1 MKKDLLCLINQI
13 DHIKSFFHVIG
24 GRGIPLNN
32 VIYNQPEFSTW
43 KQELLLELEE
53 IYDRSH
59 DKFIWST
66 LTLLKK
72 GFNGWDD
79 EQSYNELNGKLL
91 AIQKRIDKYYPS
103 ETNCIQNDNNKEE
116 NLEMP
121 QKKTKVFISH
131 SSLDKGYVSCIVDL
145 LEDIGLTQEQL
156 FCSSVPG
163 YGIPLDED
171 IYDYLKQQFQE
182 YNLHVI
188 FILSDNY
195 YQSVA
200 CMNEMGAAWILQNK
214 YTVILLPK
222 FEFKEVK
229 GAINPR
235 KIGLKLDD
243 DLTEV
248 KGKLGQL
255 KDTLLKEF
263 DLPSIMD
270 VRWEQKRNKFI
281 SAISELKEDNHIIS
295 EDALKL
301 LFAACEDDDGTILKT
316 TDLSG
321 TYIETNNKNFIVSQ
335 ERREIVRW
343 ESALKELISAGFIEK
358 QGTTDSVFTVSKS
371 GYDYIEQKTENNI

>member
-1 MKKDLLCLINQI
+1 M
-13 DHIKSFFHVIG
+13 
-24 GRGIPLNN
+24 
-32 VIYNQPEFSTW
+32 
-43 KQELLLELEE
+43 
-53 IYDRSH
+53 
-59 DKFIWST
+59 
-66 LTLLKK
+66 
-72 GFNGWDD
+72 
-79 EQSYNELNGKLL
+79 
-91 AIQKRIDKYYPS
+91 
-103 ETNCIQNDNNKEE
+103 
-116 NLEMP
+116 
-121 QKKTKVFISH
+121 
-131 SSLDKGYVSCIVDL
+131 
-145 LEDIGLTQEQL
+145 
-156 FCSSVPG
+156 
-163 YGIPLDED
+163 
-171 IYDYLKQQFQE
+171 
-182 YNLHVI
+182 
-188 FILSDNY
+188 
-195 YQSVA
+195 
-200 CMNEMGAAWILQNK
+200 
-214 YTVILLPK
+214 
-222 FEFKEVK
+222 
-229 GAINPR
+229 
-235 KIGLKLDD
+235 DD

-371 GYDYIEQKTENNI
+371 GYDYIEQKTENNV